1 MQAAEQFFEG
11 KFDDVL
17 DDDGDTPMTPSSN
30 LAASSSKPRMMVR
43 YTSPANGLDS
53 DDVPDTQRR

>member
-17 DDDGDTPMTPSSN
+17 DNDEDTPMTSSST

-43 YTSPANGLDS
+43 YTSPANGLDFHDVS
-53 DDVPDTQRR
+53 DP